1 MKRNEIIVLVL
12 VLLVTVGAVAAI
24 AGTERIRQSQVFT
37 AELIAREPEL
47 GNFYPPTITVRYGSD
62 VKLLIRNVS
71 AVSHGFALPA
81 YQIAVPEIKA
91 GQTAVVEFKAD
102 KQGIFSF
109 HCTVWCSSHHLQM
122 GGHLVVE

>member
-1 MKRNEIIVLVL
+1 MKRNEIIVLTL
-12 VLLVTVGAVAAI
+12 VLLATVGAVAGI
-24 AGTERIRQSQVFT
+24 TGTESIRQSQVFT

-47 GNFYPPTITVRYGSD
+47 GNFYPQTITVRYGTD

-71 AVSHGFALPA
+71 AVSHGFALPE
-81 YQIAVPEIKA
+81 YQIAVREIKA

-102 KQGIFSF
+102 KRGVFTF
-109 HCTVWCSSHHLQM
+109 HCTVWCSDQHLSM